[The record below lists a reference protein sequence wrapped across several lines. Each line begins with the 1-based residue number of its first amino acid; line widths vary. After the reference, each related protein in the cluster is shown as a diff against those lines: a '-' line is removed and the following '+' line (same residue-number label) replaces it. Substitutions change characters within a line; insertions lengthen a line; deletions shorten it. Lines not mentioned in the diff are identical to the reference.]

1 MRDLKSGP
9 HILPPTLRDSR
20 AAQYPFP
27 KQKKRMDGW
36 MAMNFAAPWGHAQ
49 LTVIRSAAFGL
60 QLSVDPTVI
69 LLTLNMSSR
78 GS

>member
-1 MRDLKSGP
+1 
-9 HILPPTLRDSR
+9 
-20 AAQYPFP
+20 
-27 KQKKRMDGW
+27 

-49 LTVIRSAAFGL
+49 LAAVRSAAFGL

-69 LLTLNMSSR
+69 LLTLNMFPP